1 MFCSCTLRTSVG
13 FSNAAK
19 FFSDKMEWPYSNL
32 WSKVSF
38 LSLFYGNVMQW
49 LAGWLS
55 WYYTQ
60 ERCNRTKD
68 RTWVFSYQWLLG
80 DFLWQK
86 VKLFSLLSHQFT
98 YSASEI
104 CLPIPSVPS
113 DPSSCILSE
122 GSPNFWAVL
131 AALFSPSVLCEI
143 RAIVWTAAYVPIGSA
158 AGKTHETA
166 ASVTLFLRKITKSSP
181 VRWKFSW
188 NS

>member
-1 MFCSCTLRTSVG
+1 M
-13 FSNAAK
+13 
-19 FFSDKMEWPYSNL
+19 
-32 WSKVSF
+32 
-38 LSLFYGNVMQW
+38 
-49 LAGWLS
+49 AGWLS

-60 ERCNRTKD
+60 ERCDRTRD
-68 RTWVFSYQWLLG
+68 RTWVSSYQWLLS
-80 DFLWQK
+80 DFSWQK

-131 AALFSPSVLCEI
+131 AALFSPLVLCEV
-143 RAIVWTAAYVPIGSA
+143 RAIAWTAAYVPIGSA

-166 ASVTLFLRKITKSSP
+166 ASVTLFLRKTTKSSP

-188 NS
+188 NSYKFHYHEDSHSSITPA